1 MATDDGTDKT
11 NDADKTDSDKT
22 TDTSNTGDGTDGGS
36 DDGDDDDEG
45 KLPDAIK
52 AILAKNRAATK
63 AAEKTAKDAEARAK
77 KLEQANMSQAEKD
90 KAAAAEVASELA
102 KSRLEN
108 LRLRVGA
115 KSGLPQVLID
125 RLTGTTEDELLE
137 DAKSLK
143 AALGVKSGGTGTTN
157 DGKKTGKTGGPT
169 MSDLLRMAAKGH

>member
-1 MATDDGTDKT
+1 MATETEDTDKT
-11 NDADKTDSDKT
+11 DTDKT
-22 TDTSNTGDGTDGGS
+22 TNTSTNDGGDNGGKS
-36 DDGDDDDEG
+36 EDEDDDDEG

-143 AALGVKSGGTGTTN
+143 AALGVKSGGGTGTTN

-169 MSDLLRMAAKGH
+169 MSDLLRMAAKGQ